1 MGFNSFQNFFS
12 KTKKVH
18 QTVKQISDKRAK
30 GTFFLSKN
38 KAFLTAS

>member
-18 QTVKQISDKRAK
+18 QTVKHISDKRAK
-30 GTFFLSKN
+30 DTFFLSKN
-38 KAFLTAS
+38 KAFLTVT